1 MLVATEI
8 YSRFT
13 VRLHDI
19 LCRKK
24 SPNKDDFA
32 VSANTAYGEVNL
44 KPGEIE
50 GEYENPDKILGKSG
64 QSTDTTTTASTYE
77 TTNPAAPEYA
87 STDEAVCVT
96 NK

>member
-1 MLVATEI
+1 MLVATDI
-8 YSRFT
+8 YSRFM

-32 VSANTAYGEVNL
+32 VSANMAYGEVSL
-44 KPGEIE
+44 KPGEME

-64 QSTDTTTTASTYE
+64 QSTDTTTTATDGTS
-77 TTNPAAPEYA
+77 NPAAPEYA
-87 STDEAVCVT
+87 STDEAVCAT